1 MSEETERELAMFMNK
16 VLISKCAEIWVFGDK
31 YTNGMN
37 DEIIYAIRKD
47 KPIHYFNE
55 NMEESR

>member
-1 MSEETERELAMFMNK
+1 MNK